1 MGICF
6 HDSHPVKITIAVILV
21 LGLFTG
27 CASVPTDY
35 PKTES
40 FAYTDTGDTDLGKQI
55 RKNFGSELEQ
65 TGVFPLNFG
74 MQAFVARMAVIAAAE
89 RSLDVQYYIWHADT
103 SGKLLAYQLMKAAER
118 GVRVRLL
125 LDDLDTQ
132 GKDAGLLQLDTHPNI
147 EVRLYNA
154 FGYRGSRGLGF
165 VSDLRRLNY
174 RMHNKSMTFDGVA
187 TIVGG

>member
-1 MGICF
+1 M
-6 HDSHPVKITIAVILV
+6 KISIAMILV

-74 MQAFVARMAVIAAAE
+74 MQAFVARMAVIAPAE

-103 SGKLLAYQLMKAAER
+103 SGKLLAYQVTKGGR
-118 GVRVRLL
+118 
-125 LDDLDTQ
+125 
-132 GKDAGLLQLDTHPNI
+132 AGSAGAPF
-147 EVRLYNA
+147 A
-154 FGYRGSRGLGF
+154 G
-165 VSDLRRLNY
+165 
-174 RMHNKSMTFDGVA
+174 
-187 TIVGG
+187 